1 MFTFR
6 HIRIAL
12 LLHPCSSALPA
23 CLQIELTPSP
33 HSVLKKLPSVHELNL
48 ATALERLL
56 PHAQLLW
63 ELVLL
68 SEPIV
73 VFAPSPQ
80 QTSLVVQALVS
91 LISPLRYA
99 TDYRPYFTIHD
110 TEFKE
115 YTTRTQSA
123 PPVILGV
130 TNPFFGKALQHWPN
144 IVRLNDE
151 HQKGSGGGSG
161 GGGGGGF
168 VSGVG
173 GHMKMFD
180 APTGVYTRY
189 KPFLTKDKAFL
200 KRLAKGAA
208 LGRQQEATTALLRRF
223 FLELTQ
229 SFMIPLERHLAGL
242 MPLQRSVT
250 AWRTV
255 PALRRFNAEEFLAG
269 VDKSGP
275 RLTCGVKGNWAGLYR
290 RFFASPNFAAWH
302 AQRQAEV
309 GAKLIDLR
317 VELLLSQD
325 LAAWARDR
333 SEVEVV
339 DMILHVRELARE
351 LTRSQLAAQVAP
363 ALAEE
368 RAKQLRR
375 QADVLKE
382 SLTEDLRAI
391 MAAQS

>member
-1 MFTFR
+1 MLR
-6 HIRIAL
+6 
-12 LLHPCSSALPA
+12 
-23 CLQIELTPSP
+23 
-33 HSVLKKLPSVHELNL
+33 KLPSVHELNL
-48 ATALERLL
+48 GQALERLL

-80 QTSLVVQALVS
+80 QTALVVQALVS

-151 HQKGSGGGSG
+151 PSKGAGGLGGVGGG
-161 GGGGGGF
+161 

-173 GHMKMFD
+173 GAGGQMKMFD
-180 APTGVYTRY
+180 APTGVYSRY
-189 KPFLTKDKAFL
+189 KPFLTKDKAFI
-200 KRLAKGAA
+200 KRLSKGAA
-208 LGRQQEATTALLRRF
+208 QGRQSEAQTAFLRRF

-250 AWRTV
+250 ACRTV
-255 PALRRFNAEEFLAG
+255 PALRRFSAEEFLAG
-269 VDKSGP
+269 VNKSGP

-309 GAKLIDLR
+309 GAKLVELR
-317 VELLLSQD
+317 VELLSKQD

-339 DMILHVRELARE
+339 DMILHVRELAKE
-351 LTRSQLAAQVAP
+351 VTRSHVAAQVAP
-363 ALAEE
+363 AVADE
-368 RAKQLRR
+368 RARQLRS
-375 QADVLKE
+375 QAEVLKE
-382 SLTEDLRAI
+382 TLTEDLRAI